1 MPNVKMTLTKKG
13 YQNFKSVMKKMK
25 FKDAD
30 LFLRF
35 CVLKTIKPKLT
46 KKEKVAADKE
56 IKMIKERQKK

>member
-1 MPNVKMTLTKKG
+1 MTLTKKG

-25 FKDAD
+25 FKNTD

-46 KKEKVAADKE
+46 KKEKAAADKE